1 MGVYDHLGVRKRI
14 NAAANG
20 TSIGGSIMLPEVVA
34 AMREAGR
41 SYVSMPELLEKA
53 GNRIAELAGVEACYV
68 TNGAAAGVALSV
80 AACMAGSSNARV
92 HQLPGTAGMKDE
104 VIVQRMQIN
113 FYELMI
119 RLAGARIVPVGLA
132 NRVYP
137 WHLEAAFT
145 PQTAAV
151 VHFPAYSPPTD
162 LPIDQVIELAHGRGV
177 PVIVDAAAEF
187 PPFSIL
193 SHYWK
198 LGADLTIFSGGKGLR
213 GPQSSGLI
221 LGRKDLVE
229 ACAMNSSPNHGVGRP
244 MKVGKEE
251 IVGLLTAVELWSEPE
266 FERKMFD
273 RWRLRSDAM
282 IETLSQV
289 PGVRAWKGG
298 SPPAST
304 GLAVHPDGL
313 PFTLVEW
320 DSERIAKSPGQVM
333 AELWEGD
340 PSIVVAETPAGI
352 LLNPATLAPGEAQI
366 VAERVSDVLRT

>member
-1 MGVYDHLGVRKRI
+1 MNVYERLGVKKRI

-34 AMREAGR
+34 AMQEAGR
-41 SYVSMPELLEKA
+41 SHVSIPELLEQA
-53 GNRIAELAGVEACYV
+53 GNRIAQLAGVDACTI
-68 TNGAAAGVALSV
+68 TNGAAAGVAVSV
-80 AACMAGSSNARV
+80 AACMTGSSNARV
-92 HQLPGTAGMKDE
+92 HQLPDTAGMKDE

-119 RLAGARIVPVGLA
+119 RLTGARIVPAGLA
-132 NRVYP
+132 NRTYP

-162 LPIDQVIELAHGRGV
+162 LPIDRVVELAHARGV

-198 LGADLTIFSGGKGLR
+198 LGADLTIVSGGKGLR

-221 LGRKDLVE
+221 LGRKSLVE
-229 ACAMNSSPNHGVGRP
+229 ACVMSGSPNHGVGRP

-251 IVGLLTAVELWSEPE
+251 IAGLLTAVELWSEPRVRGE
-266 FERKMFD
+266 DVRLLAASRRFHD
-273 RWRLRSDAM
+273 RDPR
-282 IETLSQV
+282 
-289 PGVRAWKGG
+289 PGAGCPGADGRFAFRVDGTGRA
-298 SPPAST
+298 SRRT
-304 GLAVHPDGL
+304 AVHAGGMGLRRNRQGRGTGDGGVVGRR
-313 PFTLVEW
+313 PEHH
-320 DSERIAKSPGQVM
+320 RG
-333 AELWEGD
+333 GD
-340 PSIVVAETPAGI
+340 AVRHSTQPRDTGAG
-352 LLNPATLAPGEAQI
+352 
-366 VAERVSDVLRT
+366 

>member
-1 MGVYDHLGVRKRI
+1 MKVFERLGVKKRI

-41 SYVSMPELLEKA
+41 SYVSIPELLEKA
-53 GNRIAELAGVEACYV
+53 GNRIAGLAGVEACFV

-92 HQLPGTAGMKDE
+92 HQLPDTKGMKDE

-137 WHLEAAFT
+137 WHLEAAFS

-151 VHFPAYSPPTD
+151 VDFPAYSPPTD
-162 LPIDQVIELAHGRGV
+162 LPIDQVIELAHDRGV

-198 LGADLTIFSGGKGLR
+198 LGADLTIVSGGKGLR

-221 LGRKDLVE
+221 LGRRDLVD
-229 ACAMNSSPNHGVGRP
+229 ACAMSSSPNHGVGRP

-251 IVGLLTAVELWSEPE
+251 IAGLLTAVELWSGPE

-273 RWRLRSDAM
+273 GYRRRSDTM
-282 IETLSQV
+282 IEILSRV
-289 PGVRAWKGG
+289 PGVRARKGE

-304 GLAVHPDGL
+304 GLAVHPEGL

-320 DSERIAKSPGQVM
+320 DSERIAKSVGQVM

-340 PSIVVAETPAGI
+340 PSIIVAETPSGI
-352 LLNPATLAPGEAQI
+352 LLHPATLEPGEAEI
-366 VAERVSDVLRT
+366 VAERVCDVLRA

>member
-1 MGVYDHLGVRKRI
+1 MSIYEQLAVKKRI

-34 AMREAGR
+34 AMQEAGR
-41 SYVSMPELLEKA
+41 SHVSIPELLEKA
-53 GNRIAELAGVEACYV
+53 GSRIAELAGVEACAI
-68 TNGAAAGVALSV
+68 TNGAAAGVAVSV
-80 AACMAGSSNARV
+80 AACMTGSSNARI
-92 HQLPGTAGMKDE
+92 HQLPGTDGMKDE

-119 RLAGARIVPVGLA
+119 RLTGARIVPVGLA
-132 NRVYP
+132 NRTYP
-137 WHLEAAFT
+137 WHLEPAFT

-162 LPIDQVIELAHGRGV
+162 LPIDQVIELAHDRGV

-229 ACAMNSSPNHGVGRP
+229 ACAMNGSPNHGVGRP

-251 IVGLLTAVELWSEPE
+251 IAGLLTAVELWSDPK
-266 FERKMFD
+266 FERKMYD
-273 RWRLRSDAM
+273 RWEQRSGSM

-289 PGVRAWKGG
+289 PGVRARKGD

-320 DSERIAKSPGQVM
+320 DSRRVAKTAGQVM

-340 PSIVVAETPAGI
+340 PSIIVAETPSGI
-352 LLNPATLAPGEAQI
+352 LLNPATLEPGEAEI
-366 VAERVSDVLRT
+366 VAQRVAAVLTA

>member
-1 MGVYDHLGVRKRI
+1 MNVYERLGVKKRI

-20 TSIGGSIMLPEVVA
+20 TSIGGSIMFPEVVA
-34 AMREAGR
+34 AMQEAGQ
-41 SYVSMPELLEKA
+41 SYVSIPELLERA
-53 GNRIAELAGVEACYV
+53 GNRIAELAGVDACYV
-68 TNGAAAGVALSV
+68 TNGAAAGVAVSV

-92 HQLPGTAGMKDE
+92 HQLPDTAGMKDE

-119 RLAGARIVPVGLA
+119 RLTGARIVPVGLA
-132 NRVYP
+132 NRTYP

-162 LPIDQVIELAHGRGV
+162 LPIHQVIELAHARGI

-193 SHYWK
+193 SHFWK
-198 LGADLTIFSGGKGLR
+198 LGADLTIVSGGKGLR

-229 ACAMNSSPNHGVGRP
+229 ACAMNGSPDHGVGRP

-251 IVGLLTAVELWSEPE
+251 IAGLLTAVELWSNPE

-273 RWRLRSDAM
+273 CYRRRSGAM
-282 IETLSQV
+282 IEILSQV
-289 PGVRAWKGG
+289 PGVRVHRGE

-313 PFTLVEW
+313 PFTLVDW
-320 DSERIAKSPGQVM
+320 DRERIGKTVGQVM
-333 AELWEGD
+333 AELWEGN
-340 PSIVVAETPAGI
+340 PSIIVAETPTGI
-352 LLNPATLAPGEAQI
+352 LLHPATLEPGEAEI
-366 VAERVSDVLRT
+366 VAERVFNVLSP

>member
-1 MGVYDHLGVRKRI
+1 MNIYEQLGVRKRI

-41 SYVSMPELLEKA
+41 SHVSIPELLEKA
-53 GNRIAELAGVEACYV
+53 GSRIAELAGVEACAI
-68 TNGAAAGVALSV
+68 TNGAAAGVAVSV
-80 AACMAGSSNARV
+80 AACMTGSSNARV

-119 RLAGARIVPVGLA
+119 RLTGARIVPVGLA
-132 NRVYP
+132 NRTHP

-162 LPIDQVIELAHGRGV
+162 LPIDQVIELAHDRGV

-229 ACAMNSSPNHGVGRP
+229 ACAMNGSPNHGVGRP

-251 IVGLLTAVELWSEPE
+251 IAGLLTAVELWSDPK
-266 FERKMFD
+266 FERKMYD
-273 RWRLRSDAM
+273 CWEQRSGSM
-282 IETLSQV
+282 IEILSQV
-289 PGVRAWKGG
+289 PGVRARKGD

-320 DSERIAKSPGQVM
+320 DSRRVAKTAGQVM

-340 PSIVVAETPAGI
+340 PSIIVAETPSGI
-352 LLNPATLAPGEAQI
+352 LLNPATLEPGEAEI
-366 VAERVSDVLRT
+366 VAQRVAAVLRA

>member
-1 MGVYDHLGVRKRI
+1 MGIYEQLGVKHRI

-41 SYVSMPELLEKA
+41 SYVSIPELLERA
-53 GNRIAELAGVEACYV
+53 GSRIAELTGVEACAI
-68 TNGAAAGVALSV
+68 TNGAAAGVAVSV
-80 AACMAGSSNARV
+80 AACMTGSSNARV
-92 HQLPGTAGMKDE
+92 HQLPETAGMKDE

-132 NRVYP
+132 NRTYR

-162 LPIDQVIELAHGRGV
+162 LPIDQVIELAHSRGV

-198 LGADLTIFSGGKGLR
+198 LGADLAIFSGGKGLR

-229 ACAMNSSPNHGVGRP
+229 ACAVTSSPNHGVGRP

-251 IVGLLTAVELWSEPE
+251 IAGLLTAVELWSDPG
-266 FERKMFD
+266 FEQRMFD
-273 RWRLRSDAM
+273 CWRRRSDSM
-282 IETLSQV
+282 IEILSQV
-289 PGVRAWKGG
+289 PGVRAWKGD

-304 GLAVHPDGL
+304 GLAVHPGGL

-320 DSERIAKSPGQVM
+320 DSRRVAKSVGQVM

-340 PSIVVAETPAGI
+340 PSIIVAETPSGI
-352 LLNPATLAPGEAQI
+352 LLNPATLEPGEAEI
-366 VAERVSDVLRT
+366 VAQRVASVLRA

>member
-1 MGVYDHLGVRKRI
+1 MDVYDRLGVKSRI

-20 TSIGGSIMLPEVVA
+20 TSIGGSIMLPEVTVA
-34 AMREAGR
+34 MQEAGR
-41 SYVSMPELLEKA
+41 SHVSIPELLEKA
-53 GNRIAELAGVEACYV
+53 GNRIAELTGVEACYI
-68 TNGAAAGVALSV
+68 TNGAAAGVAVSV
-80 AACMAGSSNARV
+80 AACMTGSSNARV
-92 HQLPGTAGMKDE
+92 HQLPDTSGMKDE

-119 RLAGARIVPVGLA
+119 RLTGSRIVPVGLA
-132 NRVYP
+132 NRTYP

-162 LPIDQVIELAHGRGV
+162 LPIDQVIELAHARGV
-177 PVIVDAAAEF
+177 PVIVDAASEF

-229 ACAMNSSPNHGVGRP
+229 ACAVNSSPNHGVGRP

-251 IVGLLTAVELWSEPE
+251 IAGLLTAVELWSNPE

-273 RWRLRSDAM
+273 RWRRRTDSM
-282 IETLSQV
+282 IEILSQV
-289 PGVRAWKGG
+289 PGVRASKGD

-320 DSERIAKSPGQVM
+320 DSQRVAKSVGQVM

-340 PSIVVAETPAGI
+340 PSIIVAETPSGI
-352 LLNPATLAPGEAQI
+352 LLNPATLEPGEAEI
-366 VAERVSDVLRT
+366 VAQRVAGVLRA

>member
-1 MGVYDHLGVRKRI
+1 MNVYERLGVKKRI

-34 AMREAGR
+34 AMQEAGR
-41 SYVSMPELLEKA
+41 SHVSIPELLEKA
-53 GNRIAELAGVEACYV
+53 GDRIAQLAGVDACTI
-68 TNGAAAGVALSV
+68 TNGAAAGVAVSV
-80 AACMAGSSNARV
+80 AACMTGSSNARV
-92 HQLPGTAGMKDE
+92 HQLPDTSGMKDE

-119 RLAGARIVPVGLA
+119 RLTGARIVPVGLA
-132 NRVYP
+132 NRTYP

-162 LPIDQVIELAHGRGV
+162 LPIDRVVELAHARGV

-198 LGADLTIFSGGKGLR
+198 LGADLTIVSGGKGLR

-221 LGRKDLVE
+221 LGRKSLVE
-229 ACAMNSSPNHGVGRP
+229 ACVMSGSPNHGVGRP

-251 IVGLLTAVELWSEPE
+251 IAGLLTAVELWSNPE
-266 FERKMFD
+266 FEGQMFD
-273 RWRLRSDAM
+273 RWRSRAGSM
-282 IETLSQV
+282 IEILTRV
-289 PGVRAWKGG
+289 PGVRARTGD
-298 SPPAST
+298 SPSAST

-313 PFTLVEW
+313 PFTRVEW
-320 DSERIAKSPGQVM
+320 DSEGIGKGVGQVM

-340 PSIVVAETPAGI
+340 PGIIVAETPSGI
-352 LLNPATLAPGEAQI
+352 LLNPATLEPGEAEI
-366 VAERVSDVLRT
+366 VARRVAGVLSG

>member
-1 MGVYDHLGVRKRI
+1 MGIYERLGVKKRI

-34 AMREAGR
+34 AMQEAGR
-41 SYVSMPELLEKA
+41 SYVSIPELLEKA
-53 GNRIAELAGVEACYV
+53 GNRIAGLAGVEACYV

-92 HQLPGTAGMKDE
+92 HQLPDTDGMKDE

-132 NRVYP
+132 NRTYS

-162 LPIDQVIELAHGRGV
+162 LPIDQVIEMAHGRGV

-221 LGRKDLVE
+221 LGRKDLVK

-251 IVGLLTAVELWSEPE
+251 IAGLLAALELWSNAE

-273 RWRLRSDAM
+273 CYQVRSNTM
-282 IETLSQV
+282 IEILSQV
-289 PGVRAWKGG
+289 PDVRASRGD

-320 DSERIAKSPGQVM
+320 DSDRIDKSVGQVM

-340 PSIVVAETPAGI
+340 PSIIVAETPSGI
-352 LLNPATLAPGEAQI
+352 LLHPATLEPGEAEI
-366 VAERVSDVLRT
+366 VAERVSDVLGA

>member
-1 MGVYDHLGVRKRI
+1 MNVYEQLGVRKRI

-41 SYVSMPELLEKA
+41 SHVSIPELLEKA
-53 GNRIAELAGVEACYV
+53 GNRIAELAGVEACAI
-68 TNGAAAGVALSV
+68 TNGAAAGVAVSV
-80 AACMAGSSNARV
+80 AACMTGSSNARV

-119 RLAGARIVPVGLA
+119 RLTGARIVPVGLA
-132 NRVYP
+132 NRTYP

-162 LPIDQVIELAHGRGV
+162 LPIDQVIELAHDRGV

-198 LGADLTIFSGGKGLR
+198 LGADLTVFSGGKGLR

-229 ACAMNSSPNHGVGRP
+229 ACAMNGSPNHGVGRP

-251 IVGLLTAVELWSEPE
+251 IAGLLTAVELWSDPK
-266 FERKMFD
+266 FQRKMFD
-273 RWRLRSDAM
+273 RWRRRSDSM
-282 IETLSQV
+282 IEILSQV
-289 PGVRAWKGG
+289 PGVRARKGD

-320 DSERIAKSPGQVM
+320 DTRRVAMTAGQVM
-333 AELWEGD
+333 AELWEGS
-340 PSIVVAETPAGI
+340 PSIIVAETPSGI
-352 LLNPATLAPGEAQI
+352 LLNPATLEPGEAEI
-366 VAERVSDVLRT
+366 VAQRVAAVLRA

>member
-1 MGVYDHLGVRKRI
+1 MSIYEQLAVKKRI

-20 TSIGGSIMLPEVVA
+20 TSIGGSIMLPEVVV
-34 AMREAGR
+34 AMQEAGR
-41 SYVSMPELLEKA
+41 SHVSIPELLEKA
-53 GNRIAELAGVEACYV
+53 GSRIAELAGVEACAI
-68 TNGAAAGVALSV
+68 TNGAAAGVAVSV
-80 AACMAGSSNARV
+80 AACMTGSSNARV
-92 HQLPGTAGMKDE
+92 HQLPDTAGMKDE

-119 RLAGARIVPVGLA
+119 RLTGARIVPVGLA
-132 NRVYP
+132 NRTYP
-137 WHLEAAFT
+137 WHLEPAFT

-162 LPIDQVIELAHGRGV
+162 LPIDQVIELAHDRGV

-229 ACAMNSSPNHGVGRP
+229 ACAMNGSPNHGVGRP

-251 IVGLLTAVELWSEPE
+251 IAGLLTAVELWSDPK

-273 RWRLRSDAM
+273 CWQRRSDSM
-282 IETLSQV
+282 IEILSRI
-289 PGVRAWKGG
+289 PDIRTWKGD

-313 PFTLVEW
+313 PFTLVDW
-320 DSERIAKSPGQVM
+320 DSRRVAKTAGQVM

-340 PSIVVAETPAGI
+340 PSIIVAETPSGI
-352 LLNPATLAPGEAQI
+352 LLNPATLEPGEAEI
-366 VAERVSDVLRT
+366 VAQRVAAVLTA

>member
-1 MGVYDHLGVRKRI
+1 MSIYEQLAVKKRI

-20 TSIGGSIMLPEVVA
+20 TSIGGSIMLPEVTVA
-34 AMREAGR
+34 MQEAGR
-41 SYVSMPELLEKA
+41 SHVSIPELLEKA
-53 GNRIAELAGVEACYV
+53 GNRIAELTGVEACYI
-68 TNGAAAGVALSV
+68 TNGAAAGVAVSV
-80 AACMAGSSNARV
+80 AACMTGSSNARV
-92 HQLPGTAGMKDE
+92 HQLPDTAGMKDE

-119 RLAGARIVPVGLA
+119 RLTGSRIVPVGLA
-132 NRVYP
+132 NRTYP

-162 LPIDQVIELAHGRGV
+162 LPIDQVIELAHARGV
-177 PVIVDAAAEF
+177 PVIVDAASEF

-229 ACAMNSSPNHGVGRP
+229 ACAVNSSPNHGVGRP

-251 IVGLLTAVELWSEPE
+251 IAGLLTAVELWSNPE

-273 RWRLRSDAM
+273 RWRRRTDSM
-282 IETLSQV
+282 IEILSQV
-289 PGVRAWKGG
+289 PGVRASKGD

-320 DSERIAKSPGQVM
+320 DSQRVAKSVGQVM

-340 PSIVVAETPAGI
+340 PSIIVAETPSGI
-352 LLNPATLAPGEAQI
+352 LLNPSTLEPGEAEI
-366 VAERVSDVLRT
+366 VAQRVAGVLRA

>member
-1 MGVYDHLGVRKRI
+1 MNVYERLGVKKRI

-34 AMREAGR
+34 AMQEAGR
-41 SYVSMPELLEKA
+41 SYVSIPELLEKA
-53 GNRIAELAGVEACYV
+53 GNRIAELAGVDACAI
-68 TNGAAAGVALSV
+68 TNGAAAGVAVSV
-80 AACMAGSSNARV
+80 AACMTGSSSARV
-92 HQLPGTAGMKDE
+92 HQLPDTAGMKDE
-104 VIVQRMQIN
+104 IIVQRMQFN

-119 RLAGARIVPVGLA
+119 RLTGARIVPVGLA
-132 NRVYP
+132 NRTYP

-145 PQTAAV
+145 LQTAAV

-162 LPIDQVIELAHGRGV
+162 LPIDRVVELAHARGV

-187 PPFSIL
+187 PPFSNL
-193 SHYWK
+193 SHFWK
-198 LGADLTIFSGGKGLR
+198 LGADLTIVSGGKGLR

-221 LGRKDLVE
+221 LGRRDLVE
-229 ACAMNSSPNHGVGRP
+229 ACAMNGSPDHGVGRP

-251 IVGLLTAVELWSEPE
+251 IAGLLTAVELWSNPE

-273 RWRLRSDAM
+273 CYRRRSGTM
-282 IETLSQV
+282 IEILSQV
-289 PGVRAWKGG
+289 PGVRVHRGE

-320 DSERIAKSPGQVM
+320 DCERIGKTVGQVM
-333 AELWEGD
+333 AELWEGN
-340 PSIVVAETPAGI
+340 PSIIVAETPSGI
-352 LLNPATLAPGEAQI
+352 LLHPATLEPGEAEI
-366 VAERVSDVLRT
+366 VAERVSNVLGP

>member
-1 MGVYDHLGVRKRI
+1 MSIYEQLAVKKRI

-20 TSIGGSIMLPEVVA
+20 TSIGGSIMLPEVTVA
-34 AMREAGR
+34 MQEAGR
-41 SYVSMPELLEKA
+41 SHVSIPELLEKV
-53 GNRIAELAGVEACYV
+53 GNRIAELTGVEACYI
-68 TNGAAAGVALSV
+68 TNGAAAGVAVSV
-80 AACMAGSSNARV
+80 AACMTGSSNARV
-92 HQLPGTAGMKDE
+92 HQLPDTAGMKDE

-119 RLAGARIVPVGLA
+119 RLTGSRIVPVGLA
-132 NRVYP
+132 NRTYP

-162 LPIDQVIELAHGRGV
+162 LPIDQVIELAHARGV
-177 PVIVDAAAEF
+177 PVIVDAASEF

-229 ACAMNSSPNHGVGRP
+229 ACAVNSSPNHGVGRP

-251 IVGLLTAVELWSEPE
+251 IAGLLTAVELWSNPE

-273 RWRLRSDAM
+273 RWRRRTDSM
-282 IETLSQV
+282 IEILSQV
-289 PGVRAWKGG
+289 PGVRASKGD

-320 DSERIAKSPGQVM
+320 DSQRVAKSVGQVM

-340 PSIVVAETPAGI
+340 PSIIVAETPSGI
-352 LLNPATLAPGEAQI
+352 LLNPATLEPGEAEI
-366 VAERVSDVLRT
+366 VAQRVAGVLRA

>member
-1 MGVYDHLGVRKRI
+1 MSIYEQLAVKKRI

-20 TSIGGSIMLPEVVA
+20 TSIGGSIMLPEVTVA
-34 AMREAGR
+34 MQEAGR
-41 SYVSMPELLEKA
+41 SHVSIPELLERA
-53 GNRIAELAGVEACYV
+53 GNRIAELTGVEACYI
-68 TNGAAAGVALSV
+68 TNGAAAGVAVSV
-80 AACMAGSSNARV
+80 AACMTGSSNARV
-92 HQLPGTAGMKDE
+92 HQLPDTSGMKDE

-119 RLAGARIVPVGLA
+119 RLTGSRIVPVGLA
-132 NRVYP
+132 NRTYP

-145 PQTAAV
+145 PQTASV

-162 LPIDQVIELAHGRGV
+162 LPIDQVIELAHARGV
-177 PVIVDAAAEF
+177 PVIVDAASEF

-229 ACAMNSSPNHGVGRP
+229 ACAVNSSPNHGVGRP

-251 IVGLLTAVELWSEPE
+251 IAGLLTAVELWSNPE

-273 RWRLRSDAM
+273 RWRRRTDSM
-282 IETLSQV
+282 IEILSQV
-289 PGVRAWKGG
+289 PGVRASKGD

-320 DSERIAKSPGQVM
+320 DSQRVAKSVGQVM

-340 PSIVVAETPAGI
+340 PSIIVAETPSGI
-352 LLNPATLAPGEAQI
+352 LLNPATLEPGEAEI
-366 VAERVSDVLRT
+366 VAQRVAGVLRA

>member
-1 MGVYDHLGVRKRI
+1 MSIYDQLGVKRRI
-14 NAAANG
+14 NAAAHG

-41 SYVSMPELLEKA
+41 SHVSIPELLEEA
-53 GNRIAELAGVEACYV
+53 GNRIAELAGVEACFI
-68 TNGAAAGVALSV
+68 TNGAAAGVAVSV
-80 AACMAGSSNARV
+80 AACMTGSSNARV
-92 HQLPGTAGMKDE
+92 HQLPDTAGMKDE

-119 RLAGARIVPVGLA
+119 RLTGARIVPVGLA
-132 NRVYP
+132 NRTYP

-162 LPIDQVIELAHGRGV
+162 LPIDQVIELAHARGV

-229 ACAMNSSPNHGVGRP
+229 ACAMNGSPDHGVGRP

-251 IVGLLTAVELWSEPE
+251 IAGLLTAVEHWSNPE
-266 FERKMFD
+266 FERKMYH
-273 RWRLRSDAM
+273 RWEQRSGSM
-282 IETLSQV
+282 IEILSQV
-289 PGVRAWKGG
+289 PGVRARKGD

-320 DSERIAKSPGQVM
+320 DSRRVAKSAGQVM

-340 PSIVVAETPAGI
+340 PSIIVAETPSGI
-352 LLNPATLAPGEAQI
+352 LLNPATLEPGEAEI
-366 VAERVSDVLRT
+366 VARRVATVLTA

>member
-1 MGVYDHLGVRKRI
+1 MSIYEQLAVKKRI

-20 TSIGGSIMLPEVVA
+20 TSIGGSIMLPEVTVA
-34 AMREAGR
+34 MQEAGR
-41 SYVSMPELLEKA
+41 SHVSIPELLEKA
-53 GNRIAELAGVEACYV
+53 GNRIAELTGVEACYI
-68 TNGAAAGVALSV
+68 TNGAAAGVAVSV
-80 AACMAGSSNARV
+80 AACMTGSSNARV
-92 HQLPGTAGMKDE
+92 HQLPDTSGMKDE

-119 RLAGARIVPVGLA
+119 RLTGSRIVPVGLA
-132 NRVYP
+132 NRTYP

-162 LPIDQVIELAHGRGV
+162 LPIDQVIELAHARGV
-177 PVIVDAAAEF
+177 PVIVDAASEF

-229 ACAMNSSPNHGVGRP
+229 ACAVNSSPNHGVGRP

-251 IVGLLTAVELWSEPE
+251 IAGLLTAVELWSNPE

-273 RWRLRSDAM
+273 RWRRRTDSM
-282 IETLSQV
+282 IEILSQV
-289 PGVRAWKGG
+289 PGVRASKGD

-320 DSERIAKSPGQVM
+320 DSQRVAKSVGQVM

-340 PSIVVAETPAGI
+340 PSIIVAETPSGI
-352 LLNPATLAPGEAQI
+352 LLNPATLEPGEAEI
-366 VAERVSDVLRT
+366 VAQRVAGVLRA